1 MRYNDLIQ
9 FDPIVEVVKLHLLEN
24 EENRKRLVRTFVYSD
39 AYISQKPKGN
49 ILRMCDDLDYSNPE
63 EHFGIQVVGSYG
75 TGKSHLMSLVSIVAE
90 DENYL
95 QYVSN
100 DIAKQALK
108 KIAGRYNVIR
118 FELGATES
126 LWKLVC
132 YQIDKYL
139 QSHGVNYSIMND
151 NTPDMYIDKLQR
163 MMAAYEAVVPDKGLL
178 IIIDEMLAYLRGRS
192 DGADLNQDLQVLQA
206 LGQMC
211 DGSKFRII
219 FGVQEL
225 IYSDNAFQFASD
237 MLNKVSDRYLDITIT
252 KQDVQFVVQNRLLKK
267 DEHQKQA
274 IREHLRPYTKY
285 FSDLAAQFETYV
297 NLFPVSPMYVE
308 NFQQIRIGKSQREIL
323 KTLSN
328 RFDAIKDD
336 EVPNNNPGLICYD
349 EYWDDMK
356 NIASLQ
362 SNADVRCVKEV
373 MENIDQKIESNF
385 TGGRAAKKPL
395 AHRIANACAIKI
407 LQAELNVANGATAEN
422 LIDDLCYIDSFAADR
437 DMLRDII
444 DTTANNI
451 VKFTMG
457 QFFDKSENG
466 EYHLRTEGG
475 INYEQQVKDF
485 AGQMPNGTKDQY
497 FYQYLAEML
506 PIEIEPYK
514 TGFKIYSY
522 ELPWISH
529 KVTRKGYIFMGCKN
543 ERSTTQ
549 PERNFY
555 LYFLPL
561 FAEDSVGDEA
571 DSVYVR
577 LNKLNADIK
586 EKICLWAASRAL
598 ENSVPT
604 NQKENYKQ
612 LGKRYFKELRN
623 DFNEEF
629 WKVGEMVYQGA
640 SQPLSS
646 GGTGSSKLEEVCRLA
661 SICLEEN
668 FYEQAPDYP
677 KFELLQQPMN
687 YAQNREAIVR
697 GALQKIANFSTQ
709 NRPGEALLAGLGL
722 INDNQLSTS
731 TSMYAR
737 SIAKMIEEKGGQV
750 LNKDELLYQYWTD
763 DYRSKDFD
771 IEDDLEFVVLAA
783 MVAQGEIEIVLPQ
796 GKTINAGNIN
806 EVVSFSGA
814 AFHNFNHVRLPKG
827 ANMAA
832 IKEIFRS
839 VVGVDLSGQ
848 MEHDPSVFSRL
859 LTAAKEMAGRAA
871 KTSHLVHDGLYLSG
885 TEIISPSKGGEIARN
900 LEVLKGY
907 CDKVC
912 NFNTVAK
919 MKNQPYTLE
928 DLQKVTKFIPD
939 LERTEQML
947 EVIGLLREKTSYLD
961 QAKQYVTDDQLKK
974 DIEQAIESVGK
985 IKDFGVKA
993 ECDRCEQ
1000 ALQAQ
1005 CEAYAEWYLKEYLRC
1020 HINENKYLEKQKL
1033 QQSEANWVCQAVS
1046 EADILPNAPY
1056 TEWTHVMSKLR
1067 LADSHVNKER
1077 ILESPYQS
1085 FNPHDYKGVTIK
1097 DVSMLKEELGE
1108 IYSSYDTALHQMLDD
1123 PGIQKNMDALD
1134 ANTRTMLQKYKD
1146 GKMELDQEHAK
1157 PIISAIAKLHKGIT
1171 KVILTAADLPKIF
1184 THPMSKEEALAALGN
1199 YIEQQLHG
1207 QDRSNIRVIFK

>member
-9 FDPIVEVVKLHLLEN
+9 FDPIVEVVKLHLLE
-24 EENRKRLVRTFVYSD
+24 EEANRKRLVRTFVYSD

-49 ILRMCDDLDYSNPE
+49 ILRICDNLDYSNPE
-63 EHFGIQVVGSYG
+63 EHFGIQIVGSYG

-95 QYVSN
+95 QYVGN
-100 DIAKQALK
+100 DIAKQAME

-139 QSHGVNYSIMND
+139 QAHGVNYSIMND

-297 NLFPVSPMYVE
+297 SLFPVSPMYIE

-336 EVPNNNPGLICYD
+336 ELPNNNPGLICYD
-349 EYWDDMK
+349 EYWNDMK

-373 MENIDQKIESNF
+373 MENIDQKIDSNF

-422 LIDDLCYIDSFAADR
+422 LVDDLCYLDPFATDR

-466 EYHLRTEGG
+466 EYHLCTEGG

-598 ENSVPT
+598 ENSVT
-604 NQKENYKQ
+604 SNQKENYKQ
-612 LGKRYFKELRN
+612 LGKRYFKELRD

-629 WKVGEMVYQGA
+629 WKVGEMVYQGE
-640 SQPLSS
+640 SHPLSS
-646 GGTGSSKLEEVCRLA
+646 GGTGASKLEEVCRLA
-661 SICLEEN
+661 SIRLEEN
-668 FYEQAPDYP
+668 FNEQAPDYP
-677 KFELLQQPMN
+677 KFELLQQPM
-687 YAQNREAIVR
+687 ASKNREAMVK
-697 GALQKIANFSTQ
+697 GALQKIVNFNIQHQTA
-709 NRPGEALLAGLGL
+709 EAVLAGLGL
-722 INDNQLSTS
+722 INDNQLSTA

-737 SIAKMIEEKGGQV
+737 SVAKMIEEKGGQV
-750 LNKDELLYQYWTD
+750 LNRDELLYQYWTD

-806 EVVSFSGA
+806 EVIGFTSA
-814 AFHNFNHVRLPKG
+814 AFHNFNHVRQPKG

-871 KTSHLVHDGLYLSG
+871 KTGHSVREGIYLSG
-885 TEIISPSKGGEIARN
+885 TEIISPSKGGEMARSF
-900 LEVLKGY
+900 EVLKGY

-947 EVIGLLREKTSYLD
+947 EVIDQLREKTRYLD
-961 QAKQYVTDDQLKK
+961 QAKQYVTDDQLMK

-985 IKDFGVKA
+985 INNFGNKP
-993 ECDRCEQ
+993 ERDRCEQ
-1000 ALQAQ
+1000 ALQTQ
-1005 CEAYAEWYLKEYLRC
+1005 CEAYAAWYLKEYLRC
-1020 HINENKYLEKQKL
+1020 HINENKHLEKQKL
-1033 QQSEANWVCQAVS
+1033 LQSETNWVCQVVS
-1046 EADILPNAPY
+1046 DADILPNAPY
-1056 TEWTHVMSKLR
+1056 MEWKREMNMLR

-1077 ILESPYQS
+1077 ILESPYHN
-1085 FNPHDYKGVTIK
+1085 FNPQEYKGIAMK
-1097 DVSMLKEELGE
+1097 DVTELKKALDC
-1108 IYSSYDTALHQMLDD
+1108 IYSGYDTALHQMIDD
-1123 PGIQKNMDALD
+1123 PGIQKNLDALD
-1134 ANTRTMLQKYKD
+1134 ANERTVLLQYKEE
-1146 GKMELDQEHAK
+1146 KIELDQQYAV
-1157 PIISAIAKLHKGIT
+1157 PIINAIAKLHKGIT
-1171 KVILTAADLPKIF
+1171 KITLKAEDMPKIF
-1184 THPMSKEEALAALGN
+1184 THPMSKDEALAALGN

-1207 QDRSNIRVIFK
+1207 QDRSNVRIIFK

>member
-1 MRYNDLIQ
+1 MRYSELIQ
-9 FDPIVEVVKLHLLEN
+9 FDPIVEVVKLHLLE
-24 EENRKRLVRTFVYSD
+24 EEANRKRLVRTFVYSD

-49 ILRMCDDLDYSNPE
+49 ILRICDNLDYSNPE
-63 EHFGIQVVGSYG
+63 EHFGIQIVGSYG

-95 QYVSN
+95 QYVGN
-100 DIAKQALK
+100 DIAKQAME

-139 QSHGVNYSIMND
+139 QAHGVNYSIMND

-297 NLFPVSPMYVE
+297 SLFPVSPMYIE

-336 EVPNNNPGLICYD
+336 ELPNNNPGLICYD
-349 EYWDDMK
+349 EYWNDMK

-422 LIDDLCYIDSFAADR
+422 LVDDLCYLDPFATDR

-485 AGQMPNGTKDQY
+485 AAQMPNGTKDQY
-497 FYQYLAEML
+497 FYQYLVEML
-506 PIEIEPYK
+506 PIETDPYK
-514 TGFKIYSY
+514 SGFKIYSH
-522 ELPWISH
+522 ELPWLSH

-561 FAEDSVGDEA
+561 FTEDSIGNEA
-571 DSVYVR
+571 DSVYVW
-577 LNKLNADIK
+577 LNKLNADIR

-598 ENSVPT
+598 ENSVPS

-612 LGKRYFKELRN
+612 LGKRYFKELRD

-629 WKVGEMVYQGA
+629 WKVGEMVYQGE
-640 SQPLSS
+640 SHPLSS
-646 GGTGSSKLEEVCRLA
+646 GGTGASKLEEVCRLA
-661 SICLEEN
+661 SIRLEEN
-668 FYEQAPDYP
+668 FNQQAPDYP
-677 KFELLQQPMN
+677 KFELLAQPMSS
-687 YAQNREAIVR
+687 QNREAMIK
-697 GALQKIANFSTQ
+697 GALQKIINFGTL
-709 NRPGEALLAGLGL
+709 NRPGEAVLAGLGL
-722 INDNQLSTS
+722 ISENQLSTA

-737 SIAKMIEEKGGQV
+737 SVAKMIEEKGGQV
-750 LNKDELLYQYWTD
+750 LNRDELLYQYWTD

-871 KTSHLVHDGLYLSG
+871 KTGHSVREGIYLSG
-885 TEIISPSKGGEIARN
+885 TEIISPSKGGEMARSF
-900 LEVLKGY
+900 EVLKGY

-947 EVIGLLREKTSYLD
+947 EVIDQLREKTRYLD
-961 QAKQYVTDDQLKK
+961 QAKQYVTDDQLMK

-985 IKDFGVKA
+985 INNFGNKP
-993 ECDRCEQ
+993 ERDRCEQ
-1000 ALQAQ
+1000 ALQTQ
-1005 CEAYAEWYLKEYLRC
+1005 CEAYAAWYLKEYLRC
-1020 HINENKYLEKQKL
+1020 HINENKHLEKQKL
-1033 QQSEANWVCQAVS
+1033 LQSETNWVCQVVS
-1046 EADILPNAPY
+1046 DADILPNAPY
-1056 TEWTHVMSKLR
+1056 MEWKREMNMLR

-1077 ILESPYQS
+1077 ILESPYHN
-1085 FNPHDYKGVTIK
+1085 FNPQEYKGIAMK
-1097 DVSMLKEELGE
+1097 DVTELKKALDC
-1108 IYSSYDTALHQMLDD
+1108 IYSGYDTALHQMIDD
-1123 PGIQKNMDALD
+1123 PGIQKNLDALD
-1134 ANTRTMLQKYKD
+1134 ANERTVLLQYKEE
-1146 GKMELDQEHAK
+1146 KIELDQQYAV
-1157 PIISAIAKLHKGIT
+1157 PIINAIAKLHKGIT
-1171 KVILTAADLPKIF
+1171 KITLKAEDMPKIF
-1184 THPMSKEEALAALGN
+1184 THPMSKDEALAALGN

-1207 QDRSNIRVIFK
+1207 QDRSNVRIIFK

>member
-49 ILRMCDDLDYSNPE
+49 ILRMCDNLDYSNPE

-90 DENYL
+90 DEDYL

-349 EYWDDMK
+349 EYWNDMK

-422 LIDDLCYIDSFAADR
+422 LVDDLCYLDPFATDR

-485 AGQMPNGTKDQY
+485 AAQMPNGTKDQY
-497 FYQYLAEML
+497 FYQYLVEML
-506 PIEIEPYK
+506 PIETDPYK
-514 TGFKIYSY
+514 SGFKIYSH
-522 ELPWISH
+522 ELPWLSH

-561 FAEDSVGDEA
+561 FTEESIGNEA

-598 ENSVPT
+598 ENSVPS

-612 LGKRYFKELRN
+612 LGKRYFKELRD

-629 WKVGEMVYQGA
+629 WKVGEMVYQGE
-640 SQPLSS
+640 SHPLSS
-646 GGTGSSKLEEVCRLA
+646 GGTGASKLEEVCRLA
-661 SICLEEN
+661 SIRLEEN
-668 FYEQAPDYP
+668 FNQQAPDYP
-677 KFELLQQPMN
+677 KFELLAQPMSS
-687 YAQNREAIVR
+687 QNREAMIK
-697 GALQKIANFSTQ
+697 GALQKIINFGTL
-709 NRPGEALLAGLGL
+709 NRPGEAVLAGLGL
-722 INDNQLSTS
+722 ISENQLSTA

-737 SIAKMIEEKGGQV
+737 SVAKMIEEKGGQV
-750 LNKDELLYQYWTD
+750 LNRDELLYQYWTD

-871 KTSHLVHDGLYLSG
+871 KTGHIVREGIYLSG
-885 TEIISPSKGGEIARN
+885 TEIISPSKGCEMARSF
-900 LEVLKGY
+900 EVLKGY

-947 EVIGLLREKTSYLD
+947 EVIDQLREKTRYLD
-961 QAKQYVTDDQLKK
+961 QAKQYVTDDQLMK
-974 DIEQAIESVGK
+974 DIEQAIESIGR
-985 IKDFGVKA
+985 IKDFGNKP
-993 ECDRCEQ
+993 ERDRCEQ

-1005 CEAYAEWYLKEYLRC
+1005 CEAYAIWYLKEYLRC
-1020 HINENKYLEKQKL
+1020 HINENKQLEKQKL
-1033 QQSEANWVCQAVS
+1033 IQSETNWVCQVVS
-1046 EADILPNAPY
+1046 DADILPNAPY
-1056 TEWTHVMSKLR
+1056 MEWKKDMKMLR
-1067 LADSHVNKER
+1067 LADNHVNKER
-1077 ILESPYQS
+1077 ILESPYQN
-1085 FNPHDYKGVTIK
+1085 FNPHEYKGFTLK
-1097 DVSMLKEELGE
+1097 DVTELKKALES
-1108 IYSSYDTALHQMLDD
+1108 IYYGYDTALHQMIDD
-1123 PGIQKNMDALD
+1123 PGIQKNLDALD
-1134 ANTRTMLQKYKD
+1134 TNERTVLLQYKEE
-1146 GKMELDQEHAK
+1146 KIELDQQYTAL
-1157 PIISAIAKLHKGIT
+1157 IINAIAKLHKGIT
-1171 KVILTAADLPKIF
+1171 KITLNAEDMPKIF
-1184 THPMSKEEALAALGN
+1184 THPMSKEEALTALGN

-1207 QDRSNIRVIFK
+1207 QDRNNVRIIFK